1 MRTQRAS
8 ALLLTLGLAVGA
20 TEGATVDDLLAAY
33 RGEGAGPFSAASG
46 ERLWDQQHP
55 GAEGPRTCADCH
67 TKDPRNPGRHT
78 VTGKDIDPLAPSAN
92 PKRLTDKREVEKWL
106 GRNCKWT
113 LGRYC
118 TAQEKGDLL
127 TFLQSQ

>member
-1 MRTQRAS
+1 MSARRAI
-8 ALLLTLGLAVGA
+8 ALLTLGLAVGA
-20 TEGATVDDLLAAY
+20 TQAATLEDLLAAY
-33 RGEGAGPFSAASG
+33 RSEGAGPFTQAAG
-46 ERLWDQQHP
+46 ERLWGQEHP

-67 TKDPRNPGRHT
+67 TKNPRSAGRHA

-92 PKRLTDKREVEKWL
+92 PKRLTDRREVEKWL